1 MTNEVGLVIALAAG
15 WRELVVAPAESFPK
29 PHQLTLYDA
38 KNATIDFMTGNL
50 SAIDA
55 THGADLL
62 LALPSLELEPRVA
75 DELSEFL
82 DQWSSASAIKITE
95 DTVDVWQSRMSR
107 AEI

>member
-15 WRELVVAPAESFPK
+15 WREVVAAPAASFLG
-29 PHQLTLYDA
+29 PHHLTLYDA
-38 KNATIDFMTGNL
+38 KNATIEFMTGNL

-55 THGADLL
+55 TRWANFL
-62 LALPSLELEPRVA
+62 LALPCLELEPRVA

-82 DQWSSASAIKITE
+82 AEWSSASTIEITE
-95 DTVDVWQSRMSR
+95 DTVDVWQSRMSL